1 MQNGSS
7 SALNLFITNTGTL
20 TLANANPFAGTNR
33 IAAGTLV
40 LANSAALQNATL
52 DLNAADTGALS
63 FGSLTSAV
71 IGSLTGTRNLA
82 LANSS
87 SAAVALTAGDNNQ
100 SATYAGVLSGAGSLV
115 KNGSGIFTL
124 TSSNVYAGA
133 TTVSGGT
140 LKLARDPIVKL
151 TFDSVNGSANGS
163 IVTNNGTGGG
173 ALNGVIVT
181 NNGTGAS
188 GASFVPGKVG
198 NALSLA
204 GDGTFVAIS
213 NRVTSLDGSTAGVN
227 WTLALWIKT
236 TQAGAGYAYQGDG
249 GWVSDNTA
257 FYLNQGSTSAG
268 THVGAVRWGGG
279 WLTGSA
285 GVNDGNWH
293 FITITDSGGI
303 KSIFVDGTLD
313 TITAAWS
320 NPSVGGQFWIGGT
333 ADSGDGVA
341 DMNGL
346 IDEVSIYDRA
356 LSQTEVR
363 SLTNTLPA
371 LIPGSFGGQLPS
383 TTALAVSAGAIFD
396 LGGNSQT
403 VASLAD
409 NAGGGTITNSGA
421 APVTLTLGGGSGTN
435 IFSGVIADNAA
446 SNAVSLVKNGTAV
459 EILAGAN
466 HFRGTTTVN
475 NETLIVN
482 GSLGTNSVSVNGGTL
497 GGNGLIS
504 GPVTINSGGVFAPG
518 NPFGAL
524 TISNNL
530 TLAAGSTTFVPVQH
544 WPLTNAVV
552 NISGT
557 LAEGGTLIVTNS
569 GATALAAGDSFN
581 VFNAAS
587 YQGAFSNVVLPSIAR
602 RPGLEHQPPER
613 RRRAV
618 GGGCHQAGH
627 RLHWHCQQRLGFQW
641 RGRRCQRGFLS
652 AHVNE
657 SCRARQQLD
666 TAADQPI

>member
-1 MQNGSS
+1 
-7 SALNLFITNTGTL
+7 
-20 TLANANPFAGTNR
+20 
-33 IAAGTLV
+33 
-40 LANSAALQNATL
+40 
-52 DLNAADTGALS
+52 
-63 FGSLTSAV
+63 
-71 IGSLTGTRNLA
+71 
-82 LANSS
+82 
-87 SAAVALTAGDNNQ
+87 
-100 SATYAGVLSGAGSLV
+100 
-115 KNGSGIFTL
+115 
-124 TSSNVYAGA
+124 
-133 TTVSGGT
+133 
-140 LKLARDPIVKL
+140 
-151 TFDSVNGSANGS
+151 
-163 IVTNNGTGGG
+163 
-173 ALNGVIVT
+173 
-181 NNGTGAS
+181 
-188 GASFVPGKVG
+188 
-198 NALSLA
+198 
-204 GDGTFVAIS
+204 
-213 NRVTSLDGSTAGVN
+213 
-227 WTLALWIKT
+227 
-236 TQAGAGYAYQGDG
+236 
-249 GWVSDNTA
+249 
-257 FYLNQGSTSAG
+257 
-268 THVGAVRWGGG
+268 
-279 WLTGSA
+279 
-285 GVNDGNWH
+285 
-293 FITITDSGGI
+293 
-303 KSIFVDGTLD
+303 
-313 TITAAWS
+313 
-320 NPSVGGQFWIGGT
+320 
-333 ADSGDGVA
+333 
-341 DMNGL
+341 MNGL

-587 YQGAFSNVVLPSIAR
+587 YQGAFSNVVLPLLPAGLAWNTNRLNAAGALSVVVATKPVIGSIGIASN
-602 RPGLEHQPPER
+602 GLVFSG
-613 RRRAV
+613 A
-618 GGGCHQAGH
+618 AGVANADFYLLTSTNLAAPVSNWT
-627 RLHWHCQQRLGFQW
+627 RLLTNQFEDDGDFNFTNPLTTTSPISFY
-641 RGRRCQRGFLS
+641 LL
-652 AHVNE
+652 
-657 SCRARQQLD
+657 QL
-666 TAADQPI
+666 Q